1 MTTESELGRHTVD
14 CGAREDNG
22 DTWVFAEAN
31 ESVDSF
37 TGAFPPRSC
46 GKEWIAARHDGRS
59 ALAGGGSAED
69 EAEEKGGGNR
79 AEAEEEKGGSKA
91 EAEAK
96 KAWQAVGSK
105 SLSTLT
111 ATLKAHNFGRGK
123 WLIQAEAEEVDEM
136 WRKIVAALWEGK
148 LGSSAK
154 VSGAGMQMA
163 HGGHIICVYVS
174 PFWDTSERPCASP
187 CPRRPALL
195 PGPRRSAPARLP
207 ASVLGTL
214 RTECGVAHPLKFKAD
229 GMGLLGVPKSNE
241 WGIPPAVY
249 VAPAGSMDVTR
260 PAVRGDKSG
269 VYKPKLGNRE
279 TNGEG
284 RWRRPDGAAPPP
296 PRSAPPP
303 KPEEKPAAKK
313 AADGFA
319 ALMGLA
325 GEDSAEI
332 LREKNRRKEE
342 RAEKKR
348 AAAAKAAEESRAA
361 FEAVK
366 AGVGQRNW
374 ADDESDEEEAPPAP
388 SLTDSD
394 ASESEAESES
404 EESESEDAVA
414 AAAAAAAREAEAAA
428 AAAAKERPK
437 KKKTAEEESVEALR
451 PREALLL
458 ELEAA
463 PEQSAA
469 EPAAAG
475 QSKAAAKRAAKK
487 AAAAAA
493 NGGAG
498 AATGEA
504 EAAPAAE
511 EEGAGG
517 EAKGVDVAAVLKARA
532 AAAAGKK
539 KKAGAAGGAAAIA
552 AAELKAR
559 DAGKKK
565 KEKRTYEKGAKQVG
579 AKARGSDNKYQGE

>member
-1 MTTESELGRHTVD
+1 MTTESELGRHVND
-14 CGAREDNG
+14 LGAREDNG

-31 ESVDSF
+31 ESVNSF

-59 ALAGGGSAED
+59 ALAGGGSAEEG
-69 EAEEKGGGNR
+69 EAEEKGGSKR
-79 AEAEEEKGGSKA
+79 AEA

-105 SLSTLT
+105 SLSSLT

-154 VSGAGMQMA
+154 VSGAGMQMT

-174 PFWDTSERPCASP
+174 PFWDTSEVER
-187 CPRRPALL
+187 
-195 PGPRRSAPARLP
+195 
-207 ASVLGTL
+207 VLGTL

-241 WGIPPAVY
+241 WGIPPAIY

-269 VYKPKLGNRE
+269 VYKPKLGNRD

-303 KPEEKPAAKK
+303 KPEEKPEPKK
-313 AADGFA
+313 VADGFA

-366 AGVGQRNW
+366 AGMGQRNW

-388 SLTDSD
+388 SLTDSE

-404 EESESEDAVA
+404 EESESEDAA
-414 AAAAAAAREAEAAA
+414 AAAAAATAREAEAAA

-437 KKKTAEEESVEALR
+437 KKKTAEEESVEAL
-451 PREALLL
+451 LL

-463 PEQSAA
+463 PEHSAA

-475 QSKAAAKRAAKK
+475 QSKAAAKRAA
-487 AAAAAA
+487 
-493 NGGAG
+493 
-498 AATGEA
+498 
-504 EAAPAAE
+504 
-511 EEGAGG
+511 
-517 EAKGVDVAAVLKARA
+517 
-532 AAAAGKK
+532 
-539 KKAGAAGGAAAIA
+539 
-552 AAELKAR
+552 
-559 DAGKKK
+559 
-565 KEKRTYEKGAKQVG
+565 
-579 AKARGSDNKYQGE
+579 

>member
-174 PFWDTSERPCASP
+174 PFWDTSEVERG
-187 CPRRPALL
+187 AL
-195 PGPRRSAPARLP
+195 
-207 ASVLGTL
+207 LGTL

-374 ADDESDEEEAPPAP
+374 ADDESDEEAPPAP